1 MRRFQ
6 ALVILLVCCFVSS
19 AFVGC
24 GAQKEEPAM
33 KTFENK
39 NLSVSLPNGWSIGE
53 DMIDLDEVV
62 SIRLEQPEKS
72 TNNTVINI
80 MIRKNF
86 TMPDLPSKPGSERI
100 NERIG
105 GIDFVVFKD
114 NRETEDKKIDS
125 YYGKKNRDIIAILTI
140 YSKNN
145 KEMVERIIE
154 TLNFK

>member
-6 ALVILLVCCFVSS
+6 VLVILLVCCR
-19 AFVGC
+19 AFSVIVGC
-24 GAQKEEPAM
+24 GAQKKEPAM

-39 NLSVSLPNGWSIGE
+39 NLSVSLPEGWSIGE

-62 SIRLEQPEKS
+62 SIRLEQSEKS
-72 TNNTVINI
+72 ISNAVINI

-86 TMPDLPSKPGSERI
+86 TMPDLPSNPGSERT
-100 NERIG
+100 NEKIG

-114 NRETEDKKIDS
+114 NRDTEEKKIDS
-125 YYGKKNRDIIAILTI
+125 YYGQKNRDTIAIMTI

-145 KEMVERIIE
+145 KEKVERIIE